1 MNLSAISTTWALLE
15 KTAKIL
21 ILTESDRLPL
31 AEKIRI
37 DNLIYVAE
45 VKIIDIGINNT
56 YEQEMMTLTEEDL
69 LIILLTTDG
78 FMSKGYRDKFSP
90 FSKPPG
96 FAGKYIFI
104 RLDIPEGSLLSGL
117 NTDIGKV
124 ESIIHDRQQ
133 EYYAAINASNGAGES
148 TVFIEFML
156 SAIKASLIDAI
167 NTNDEMSD
175 GKIDK
180 VTLRWHKIQEY
191 LKTHDYIMNADVR
204 ELCGVSA
211 ATANRI
217 LASFVAEGNLIKYHE
232 GGHWAYRNHDK

>member
-117 NTDIGKV
+117 NTDIG
-124 ESIIHDRQQ
+124 
-133 EYYAAINASNGAGES
+133 
-148 TVFIEFML
+148 
-156 SAIKASLIDAI
+156 
-167 NTNDEMSD
+167 
-175 GKIDK
+175 
-180 VTLRWHKIQEY
+180 
-191 LKTHDYIMNADVR
+191 
-204 ELCGVSA
+204 
-211 ATANRI
+211 
-217 LASFVAEGNLIKYHE
+217 
-232 GGHWAYRNHDK
+232 